1 MVDGHR
7 RFGRIYCLHPQ
18 LISIYLKNTFDMANK
33 ISNKEKREAS
43 FEPGTSSI
51 CRNSILSTA
60 MSDQSTLVA
69 RGGQLDEI
77 R

>member
-1 MVDGHR
+1 
-7 RFGRIYCLHPQ
+7 LENP
-18 LISIYLKNTFDMANK
+18 FDIVNK

-51 CRNSILSTA
+51 HRNPILSTA

-69 RGGQLDEI
+69 RGGQLDEL

>member
-7 RFGRIYCLHPQ
+7 RFGGICCLHPQ
-18 LISIYLKNTFDMANK
+18 LISIYLENPFDIANK
-33 ISNKEKREAS
+33 ISNKDKPEKG

-51 CRNSILSTA
+51 RRNPILSTA

-69 RGGQLDEI
+69 KVGQLDEL